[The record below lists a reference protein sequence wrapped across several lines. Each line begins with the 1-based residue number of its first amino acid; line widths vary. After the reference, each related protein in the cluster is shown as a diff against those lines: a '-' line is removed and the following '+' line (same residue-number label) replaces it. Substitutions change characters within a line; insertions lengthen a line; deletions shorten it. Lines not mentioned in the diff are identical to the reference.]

1 MADFTLAEHQFML
14 QALALAKRA
23 YYSTSPNPRVG
34 CVIVNQQK
42 IVGQGFHLKAGEAH
56 AEVNAIKQAG
66 SLCLGATAYVTL
78 EPCSHFGRTPPC
90 AQALIESGIS
100 QVIIAMVDPNPKVA
114 GKGIKILEKA
124 GIDVKVGL
132 LEDDAQAL
140 NLGFIKLM
148 TSGLPY
154 VRCKLAASLDGKTAM
169 ASGESQWI
177 TSKAAR
183 TDVQR
188 LRAQSCAVISGADS
202 ILTDN
207 ARMTVRWPELH
218 NLVAADD
225 IQSRQPVRVVIDT
238 KNRLTPELAFFS
250 EDSSVILIRHSIDKN
265 HVWPHFVEQIC
276 LPFKANSLHI
286 ELTALLKLLAQRGL
300 NDVLIESGLRLAG
313 AFFEQNLVDELI
325 LYQAAKLM
333 GASGKSLVAMPSIT
347 QLTQAKHFTF
357 EDVTMVG
364 PDIRIVAS
372 LNKAK
377 LN

>member
-1 MADFTLAEHQFML
+1 MADFTLIEHQFMVR
-14 QALALAKRA
+14 ALALAKRGH
-23 YYSTSPNPRVG
+23 YSTSPNPRVG
-34 CVIVNQQK
+34 CVIVKQQK
-42 IVGQGFHLKAGEAH
+42 IVGQGFHLKAGTAH

-66 SLCLGATAYVTL
+66 SLCTGATAYVTL

-100 QVIIAMVDPNPKVA
+100 QVVIAMVDPNPLVS
-114 GKGIKILEKA
+114 GQGITILEKA
-124 GIDVKVGL
+124 GIEVKVGL
-132 LEDDAQAL
+132 LKEDAQAL

-177 TSKAAR
+177 TSQEAR

-207 ARMTVRWPELH
+207 ARMTVRWSELN
-218 NLVAADD
+218 NLIKIDD
-225 IQSRQPVRVVIDT
+225 IESRQPLRVVIDS

-265 HVWPHFVEQIC
+265 QVWPDFVEQVC
-276 LPFKANSLHI
+276 LPFAGNSLHI
-286 ELTALLKLLAQRGL
+286 NLTALLKLLAQRGL

-313 AFFEQNLVDELI
+313 AFFEQDLVDELI
-325 LYQAAKLM
+325 LYQAPKIM
-333 GASGKSLVAMPSIT
+333 GASGKSLLAMPSIN
-347 QLTQAKHFTF
+347 QLAQTKRFTF
-357 EDVTMVG
+357 DNVSMVG

-372 LNKAK
+372 FHKK
-377 LN
+377 